1 MMFENLTQR
10 LQETF
15 RKLRG
20 KGKLSEADVEEAL
33 REIRIALLE
42 ADVNFKVVRDF
53 ISNVKMRAVGSEV
66 SASLTPGQQVIKIV
80 NSELTELMGGRE
92 SKIRYA
98 PKPPTVI
105 MLVGLQGSGKTTT
118 AAKLAYLFK
127 KQGRKPLLVAADTW
141 RPAAIKQLLVLGE
154 KIGVEVFSA

>member
-1 MMFENLTQR
+1 
-10 LQETF
+10 
-15 RKLRG
+15 
-20 KGKLSEADVEEAL
+20 
-33 REIRIALLE
+33 
-42 ADVNFKVVRDF
+42 
-53 ISNVKMRAVGSEV
+53 
-66 SASLTPGQQVIKIV
+66 
-80 NSELTELMGGRE
+80 MGGRE

-154 KIGVEVFSA
+154 KIGVEVFSAEEGEDPVEVVSKGVDRGKFLGCDTVIVDTRGRLHVDDDLMAELGSMQKVIMPQEVLLVVDAMTGQDQLMLHLLLTNGWSFPASS